1 LKKNRTPPFS
11 RKPGDCRETFQTPL
25 DILRKKGQN
34 VYKSITVKIGSNVLT
49 RPDRKLDLER
59 ISHLADQIAMLHR
72 QGIKIILVS
81 SGAVASG
88 RGMVSSPPA
97 KDPVSERQLL
107 SSIGQIKLVSTYAS
121 LFDAHGI
128 SCAQVLVT
136 KEDFRTREH
145 YLNMK
150 NCLSVLLEHEVVPI
164 INEND
169 AVSVTALM
177 FTDNDELAGLVATMM
192 NTEAYFILSNVDGI
206 FTGNPGDDGVRLIEE
221 IRGTTTDLSAF
232 ITTKKSNFGRGGML
246 TKGRVAQN
254 TAAAGIAVHIAN
266 GTRHNVLLDL
276 AHQTGNVPHTCFVP
290 GTPRPAV
297 KKWMACSADFTKWE
311 VEINHGAREALY
323 SKRAT
328 SLLLAGVT
336 GMKGDFK
343 KGDLLRIIDHEKRLI
358 GIGKAQ
364 YDRQKAEE
372 HRKDPKYK
380 PLVHYDYLYLF
391 P

>member
-1 LKKNRTPPFS
+1 
-11 RKPGDCRETFQTPL
+11 
-25 DILRKKGQN
+25 
-34 VYKSITVKIGSNVLT
+34 VYNSITVKIGSNVLT
-49 RPDRKLDLER
+49 RPDGQLDQSR
-59 ISHLADQIAMLHR
+59 MSHITEQIAALHAR
-72 QGIKIILVS
+72 GVKVILVS

-88 RGMVSSPPA
+88 RGMVPCPPK

-107 SSIGQIKLVSTYAS
+107 SSVGQVKLVSTYAT
-121 LFDAHGI
+121 LFEAHNI
-128 SCAQVLVT
+128 TCAQVLVT

-150 NCLSVLLEHEVVPI
+150 NCISVLLDNNIVPI

-177 FTDNDELAGLVATMM
+177 FTDNDELAGLVSTMI
-192 NTEAYFILSNVDGI
+192 NTQALFILTNVDGI
-206 FTGNPGDDGVRLIEE
+206 FSGDPREKDSYLIKEVE
-221 IRGTTTDLSAF
+221 GPTTDLSGYIA
-232 ITTKKSNFGRGGML
+232 TGKSNFGRGGML

-266 GTRHNVLLDL
+266 GTRDNAIVNLVNDF
-276 AHQTGNVPHTCFVP
+276 TSVPHTRFVP

-297 KKWMACSADFTKWE
+297 KKWMAYSAGFANAE
-311 VEINHGAREALY
+311 VHINEGARAALY
-323 SKRAT
+323 SPKAN
-328 SLLLAGVT
+328 SLLLAGVVKMT
-336 GMKGDFK
+336 GNFK
-343 KGDLLRIIDHEKRLI
+343 SGDLLRVIDHENRVI

-364 YDRQKAEE
+364 YDRKRADE
-372 HRKDPKYK
+372 HLGDKKYK

>member
-1 LKKNRTPPFS
+1 M
-11 RKPGDCRETFQTPL
+11 
-25 DILRKKGQN
+25 
-34 VYKSITVKIGSNVLT
+34 YKSITIKIGSNVLT
-49 RPDRKLDLER
+49 RPDRKLDLDR
-59 ISHLADQIAMLHR
+59 ISHLTDQIAELHK
-72 QGIKIILVS
+72 QGVKIILVS

-88 RGMVSSPPA
+88 RGMLPDSA
-97 KDPVSERQLL
+97 KIDPVSERQLL
-107 SSIGQIKLVSTYAS
+107 SSVGQIKLVTTYAS
-121 LFDAHGI
+121 LFEKHGI
-128 SCAQVLVT
+128 TCSQVLVT

-150 NCLSVLLEHEVVPI
+150 NCLTILLEHGIIPI

-192 NTEAYFILSNVDGI
+192 NTQAYFILSNVDGI
-206 FTGNPGDDGVRLIEE
+206 YTGNPGEPGAKLIKE
-221 IRGTTTDLSAF
+221 IVGATTDLSGY

-266 GTRHNVLLDL
+266 GTRHNILLDL
-276 AHQTGNVPHTCFVP
+276 TRNNEKVAHTRFVP
-290 GTPRPAV
+290 GAPRPAL
-297 KKWMACSADFTKWE
+297 KKWMACSADFTNWE
-311 VEINHGAREALY
+311 VHINKGASEALHS
-323 SKRAT
+323 SKAT

-336 GMKGDFK
+336 SLKGDFK

-364 YDRQKAEE
+364 YDRQKADE
-372 HRKDPKYK
+372 HRKDPRYK

>member
-1 LKKNRTPPFS
+1 M
-11 RKPGDCRETFQTPL
+11 
-25 DILRKKGQN
+25 
-34 VYKSITVKIGSNVLT
+34 YKSITVKIGSNVLT
-49 RPDRKLDLER
+49 RPDRQLDLER
-59 ISHLADQIAMLHR
+59 IAHITDQIATLHQ

-88 RGMVSSPPA
+88 RGMVKSPPK

-107 SSIGQIKLVSTYAS
+107 SSVGQIKLVSTYAS
-121 LFDAHGI
+121 LFDLHGI
-128 SCAQVLVT
+128 TCAQILVT

-150 NCLSVLLEHEVVPI
+150 NCLSVLLENEIVPI

-192 NTEAYFILSNVDGI
+192 NTEAYFILSNVNGI
-206 FTGNPGDDGVRLIEE
+206 YNGNPSDEGSQLIEE
-221 IRGTTTDLSAF
+221 ITRSTTDLSAF
-232 ITTKKSNFGRGGML
+232 ITAKKSNFGRGGML

-266 GTRHNVLLDL
+266 GTLNNVLLDL
-276 AHQTGNVPHTCFVP
+276 AYQNGKVAHTSFVP

-297 KKWMACSADFTKWE
+297 KKWMAYSADFTDCE
-311 VEINHGAREALY
+311 AHINKGAREALY
-323 SKRAT
+323 SNKAS
-328 SLLLAGVT
+328 SLLLAGIT
-336 GMKGDFK
+336 SLKGDFK
-343 KGDLLRIIDHEKRLI
+343 KGDLLRIVDHENRLI

-364 YDRQKAEE
+364 YDRGRADE
-372 HRKDPKYK
+372 HLKDAKYK
-380 PLVHYDYLYLF
+380 PLVHYDYLHLF

>member
-1 LKKNRTPPFS
+1 M
-11 RKPGDCRETFQTPL
+11 
-25 DILRKKGQN
+25 
-34 VYKSITVKIGSNVLT
+34 YKSITVKIGSNVLT
-49 RPDRKLDLER
+49 QPDRKLDLAR
-59 ISHLADQIAMLHR
+59 ISHLTDQIATLHR

-88 RGMVSSPPA
+88 RCMVANPPR

-107 SSIGQIKLVSTYAS
+107 SSVGQIKLVSTYAS
-121 LFDAHGI
+121 LFEAHGI
-128 SCAQVLVT
+128 TCAQVLVT

-150 NCLSVLLEHEVVPI
+150 NCLTVLLEHNIVPI

-206 FTGNPGDDGVRLIEE
+206 YTGNPGDAGVQLIEE
-221 IRGTTTDLSAF
+221 ISGTTTDLSGF

-254 TAAAGIAVHIAN
+254 TAAAGISVHIAN
-266 GTRHNVLLDL
+266 GTRHNILLDL
-276 AHQTGNVPHTCFVP
+276 AKNSDRVAHTRFVP

-297 KKWMACSADFTKWE
+297 KKWMACSADFTNWE
-311 VEINHGAREALY
+311 VYINEGACNALHA
-323 SKRAT
+323 KKAT

-336 GMKGDFK
+336 SMQGDFK
-343 KGDLLRIIDHEKRLI
+343 KGDLLRIIDHERRLI

-364 YDRQKAEE
+364 YDRQKADE
-372 HRKDPKYK
+372 HLKDPKYK

>member
-1 LKKNRTPPFS
+1 M
-11 RKPGDCRETFQTPL
+11 
-25 DILRKKGQN
+25 
-34 VYKSITVKIGSNVLT
+34 YKSITVKIGSNVLT
-49 RPDRKLDLER
+49 RPDRQLDLER
-59 ISHLADQIAMLHR
+59 ISHLTDQIATLHKK
-72 QGIKIILVS
+72 GIKIILVS

-88 RGMVSSPPA
+88 RGMVANPPK

-107 SSIGQIKLVSTYAS
+107 SSVGQIKLVSTYAS
-121 LFDAHGI
+121 LFEAHGI
-128 SCAQVLVT
+128 TCAQVLVT

-150 NCLSVLLEHEVVPI
+150 NCLSVLLEHNIVPI

-206 FTGNPGDDGVRLIEE
+206 YTGNPGDKGVKLIEE
-221 IRGTTTDLSAF
+221 ISGTTTDLSAF
-232 ITTKKSNFGRGGML
+232 ITAKKSNFGRGGML

-266 GTRHNVLLDL
+266 GTQQNVLVDL
-276 AHQTGNVPHTCFVP
+276 AYQKTSVAHTRFVP

-297 KKWMACSADFTKWE
+297 KKWMACSADFTNWE
-311 VEINHGAREALY
+311 VHINKGAREALY
-323 SKRAT
+323 SKKAT
-328 SLLLAGVT
+328 SLLLAGIT
-336 GMKGDFK
+336 SMRGDFK

-364 YDRQKAEE
+364 YDRQKADE
-372 HRKDPKYK
+372 HLKDPKYK

>member
-1 LKKNRTPPFS
+1 M
-11 RKPGDCRETFQTPL
+11 
-25 DILRKKGQN
+25 
-34 VYKSITVKIGSNVLT
+34 YKSITVKIGSNVLT
-49 RPDRKLDLER
+49 RPDRKLDLKR
-59 ISHLADQIAMLHR
+59 IAHLTEQIATLHR
-72 QGIKIILVS
+72 EGLKIILVS

-88 RGMVSSPPA
+88 RGMVTDPP
-97 KDPVSERQLL
+97 KRDPVSERQLL
-107 SSIGQIKLVSTYAS
+107 SSVGQIKLVSTYAS
-121 LFDAHGI
+121 LFEKHGI
-128 SCAQVLVT
+128 TCAQVLVT

-150 NCLSVLLEHEVVPI
+150 NCLSTLLEHNIVPI

-206 FTGNPGDDGVRLIEE
+206 YTGNPGDSGVELIQEVKSA
-221 IRGTTTDLSAF
+221 TTDLSAF

-246 TKGRVAQN
+246 TKCRVAQN

-266 GTRHNVLLDL
+266 GTQQNILVDL
-276 AHQTGNVPHTCFVP
+276 AAKKNNVAHTRFVP
-290 GTPRPAV
+290 GTPRPAF
-297 KKWMACSADFTKWE
+297 KKWMACSADFTNWE
-311 VEINHGAREALY
+311 VHINKGARDALY
-323 SKRAT
+323 SSKAT

-336 GMKGDFK
+336 SMHGDFK
-343 KGDLLRIIDHEKRLI
+343 KGDLLRIIDQDKRLI

-364 YDRQKAEE
+364 YDRQKADE
-372 HRKDPKYK
+372 HHKDPKYK
-380 PLVHYDYLYLF
+380 SLVHYDYLYLF

>member
-1 LKKNRTPPFS
+1 M
-11 RKPGDCRETFQTPL
+11 
-25 DILRKKGQN
+25 
-34 VYKSITVKIGSNVLT
+34 YKSITVKIGSNVLT

-59 ISHLADQIAMLHR
+59 ISHLTDQIATLHK

-88 RGMVSSPPA
+88 RGMVTHLPK

-107 SSIGQIKLVSTYAS
+107 SSVGQIKLVSTYAS
-121 LFDAHGI
+121 LFEAHGI
-128 SCAQVLVT
+128 TCAQVLVT

-150 NCLSVLLEHEVVPI
+150 NCLTTLLEHKIVPI

-206 FTGNPGDDGVRLIEE
+206 YTGNPGDEGVQLIKE
-221 IRGTTTDLSAF
+221 IAGTTTDLSGF
-232 ITTKKSNFGRGGML
+232 ITAKKSNFGRGGML

-266 GTRHNVLLDL
+266 GTRPNILLDL
-276 AHQTGNVPHTCFVP
+276 ARNNEKVAHTRFVP
-290 GTPRPAV
+290 GDPRPAF
-297 KKWMACSADFTKWE
+297 KKWIACSADFTRWE
-311 VEINHGAREALY
+311 VHINEGARNALY
-323 SKRAT
+323 SKKAT

-336 GMKGDFK
+336 SMHGDFK
-343 KGDLLRIIDHEKRLI
+343 KGDLLRIIDQDKRLI
-358 GIGKAQ
+358 GIGRAQ
-364 YDRQKAEE
+364 YDRQKADE
-372 HRKDPKYK
+372 HRADPKYK